1 MMKLVLALVA
11 VLALSCDAFVAPA
24 GSALAKS
31 AISSSVSPVMFSGGK
46 RAAPKKAAPK
56 KAAKKVV
63 KKVAAKKAVKK
74 VAVKKGAKVAAN
86 ANPVTSRIDRAVK
99 ATFSE
104 NNWAFIAVGEL
115 INLGKNGGTNKNGQ
129 KQ

>member
-56 KAAKKVV
+56 K
-63 KKVAAKKAVKK
+63 AAKKAVKK